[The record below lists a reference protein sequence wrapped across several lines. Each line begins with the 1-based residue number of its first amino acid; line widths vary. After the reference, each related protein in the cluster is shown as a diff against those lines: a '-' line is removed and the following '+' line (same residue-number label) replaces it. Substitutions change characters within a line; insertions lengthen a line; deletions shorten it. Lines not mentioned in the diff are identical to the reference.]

1 MSPSC
6 CALSKAFEISKNT
19 FLTSRGG
26 LQSMMHI
33 FGKLWRD
40 AFIHKN
46 QIVKNQTDFHKAS
59 YFLVDI
65 QILN

>member
-6 CALSKAFEISKNT
+6 YAVSEVFEISKNT
-19 FLTSRGG
+19 VLTSREG

-33 FGKLWRD
+33 FFELWRE
-40 AFIHKN
+40 AFIHQN
-46 QIVKNQTDFHKAS
+46 QMFKNQTDFNKAS

-65 QILN
+65 